1 MCVCICVNARICL
14 YIFCTFVYLY
24 LLVYKW
30 HFNIFL
36 IYFELGKHVCIF
48 LHSFIFW
55 QIDTY
60 WLTLGTF
67 KRNSDISWRIACRL
81 DYSRKKKSKQG
92 QSWRTKGHFWKNSG
106 ILGLSLYLWKL
117 WIPEKKRVH
126 PRKFC
131 KIVVHSFFGLEISTR
146 PKTKTHGNSIRF
158 FLDHLITPTNSTSF
172 IINPWNFLMLDHFF
186 NIPTP
191 GICMSSTP
199 SPLWLP
205 SLCFW
210 IFLE

>member
-1 MCVCICVNARICL
+1 MVNR
-14 YIFCTFVYLY
+14 Y
-24 LLVYKW
+24 LLTDSGHFQKEQW
-30 HFNIFL
+30 HLLKDTLLIGLFQKKIQTGSHQGLEDIF
-36 IYFELGKHVCIF
+36 EK
-48 LHSFIFW
+48 
-55 QIDTY
+55 
-60 WLTLGTF
+60 TLGF
-67 KRNSDISWRIACRL
+67 
-81 DYSRKKKSKQG
+81 
-92 QSWRTKGHFWKNSG
+92 
-106 ILGLSLYLWKL
+106 LGLSLYLWKM

-146 PKTKTHGNSIRF
+146 PKTKTHGNSIWV

-172 IINPWNFLMLDHFF
+172 IINPWNFLMLDHFI

-205 SLCFW
+205 SPCFW